1 MLKVSEVLRVKG
13 NALFTI
19 NPDKSVQNGI
29 EHMSQSDVGS
39 LVVMEHGDVVGL
51 VTFREV
57 LQYLKNHPEGGDLHT
72 VRSIM
77 DDHPITVTPNT
88 DANEVQRLMLEHSA
102 RYIPVMDGPTL
113 LGVISFFD
121 MARTVVEN
129 QKFENTM
136 LKAYI
141 RDWPAGEEN
150 S

>member
-19 NPDKSVQNGI
+19 NPDQTVQNAI

-39 LVVMEHGDVVGL
+39 LVVMEHGEVAGL
-51 VTFREV
+51 VTFREI
-57 LQYLKNHPEGGDLHT
+57 LQYLKNEPERDDLYT
-72 VRSIM
+72 VRNIM

-88 DANEVQRLMLEHSA
+88 DIAEVQRLMLEHYA

-121 MARTVVEN
+121 MARALVEH
-129 QKFENTM
+129 QKFENSM

-141 RDWPAGEEN
+141 RDWPSQE